1 MDESIISYATRNNWK
16 RLNVKD
22 SDIEHRLS
30 KRANKRFSTRSIIPV
45 EYFSDIANLS
55 VLSSILDYSSE
66 NSISVQS
73 VIYNLALNYLSSV
86 GILVLCDERFS
97 TKNKYLDEIL
107 KVFGEFKIDNF
118 LINLEYPKNEKDFLG
133 IVYQSLLQEGAKNK
147 KGSYYTPE
155 QIIKSFNENIQS
167 DMKFL
172 DPCCGTGSFLL
183 SISDKIKNPE
193 NIYGCDLDEIAV
205 FIAKINLIVKFK
217 NIEFNPNIY
226 NLDFLLQNKIP
237 QNYFDIIATNP
248 PWGAMAKNDYFNR
261 FPFIKSKESFS
272 YFIAISFD
280 YLKNEGKCFFVL
292 PISILNVKVHSDIRN
307 FILDNFSILEIIC
320 YGQIFE
326 SVLSDVVALKLKKG
340 KGEGFV
346 HIKTS
351 TMEEKIP
358 IEVYQKNINNIF
370 SLYGIQDYKILN
382 KLYSKPHKTLQNST
396 WGLGIVTGNNKKF
409 ITEKSKNLEKIYSG
423 KNLSKYFIFDSD
435 KYIDY
440 NREKFQQVAPD
451 LIYRAEEKL
460 VYKFVSKNLVFAYDN
475 KKRLF
480 LNSANILIPKVQ
492 THSIKTVL
500 AFLNSKLFQYIYHIK
515 FNELKVLKSNLLQL
529 PFPLLDKKDKTKL
542 ESFVNHYMKFE
553 NSEILENIDDYIFK
567 VFDLSGVE
575 IQHIKNKLT

>member
-382 KLYSKPHKTLQNST
+382 KIYSKPHKTLQNST